1 MATEITETERKY
13 DAPQGAAVPDLADLP
28 QVAAESDPEEQ
39 TLRAEYYDTDDLRRI
54 RKGIALRRRTGGNDA
69 GWHLKLPLGGD
80 SRSEIR
86 LPPGRAS
93 RQVPAELA
101 QLVLAFTRGRPLRPV
116 AQISTVRQRRL
127 LLDDAGGSL
136 AEVVADDVSAR
147 ALGDGAAE
155 SRWHEVEVELP
166 GGGPRLLEA
175 AARRLRRSGL
185 RPAGRQAKLERALAD
200 RLSPAGLSPD
210 QPQAGRRRPA
220 DGRSGPASRSPAADV
235 VMAYARAQV
244 RTLLSFDPL
253 VRRDAPGAVPQTARA
268 PPRPPRVLRALGR
281 ALPRGQI
288 GGGEGARQGGRQA
301 GRPQGR
307 KARPLLG
314 RGREPGVRQAGPP
327 VRQAGAEGPVGA
339 RRPPRRRGRPRRHQG
354 TRRRSAPG
362 RGERVQLRRPV
373 RAGRLPRPRPRGA
386 GPARLEAGIPPE
398 VQCLARP
405 ALTTAGE
412 FSPRARPRR
421 RRPRLTL
428 PPGWQ
433 GSRPTTRWPWLHRR
447 AGCRR
452 R

>member
-39 TLRAEYYDTDDLRRI
+39 TLRAEYYDTDDLRLI
-54 RKGIALRRRTGGNDA
+54 RNGITLRRRTGGNDA

-155 SRWHEVEVELP
+155 SRWHEVEVELT

-175 AARRLRRSGL
+175 ADRRLRRSGL

-220 DGRSGPASRSPAADV
+220 DGRSGPASRSPPAGV
-235 VMAYARAQV
+235 GMGYARAQG

-253 VRRDAPGAVPQTARA
+253 GRRGA
-268 PPRPPRVLRALGR
+268 
-281 ALPRGQI
+281 
-288 GGGEGARQGGRQA
+288 A
-301 GRPQGR
+301 G
-307 KARPLLG
+307 L
-314 RGREPGVRQAGPP
+314 PP
-327 VRQAGAEGPVGA
+327 V
-339 RRPPRRRGRPRRHQG
+339 PP
-354 TRRRSAPG
+354 
-362 RGERVQLRRPV
+362 L
-373 RAGRLPRPRPRGA
+373 PRGA
-386 GPARLEAGIPPE
+386 GRPAAEALPPTVRRARRRLRQRMRRARSTPAGPDRDAALHDARKAAKHARYSAEAVSPVFGRPARRFAKRVQKVQSALGDHHDGVVARAAIRELGVEAH
-398 VQCLARP
+398 L
-405 ALTTAGE
+405 AGE
-412 FSPRARPRR
+412 NAFSFGALYEQDACRARDLEEQARR
-421 RRPRLTL
+421 A
-428 PPGWQ
+428 WKQ
-433 GSRPTTRWPWLHRR
+433 ASRPKYSAWLGRR
-447 AGCRR
+447 
-452 R
+452 